1 MPKFVFKCEHRDY
14 HTLELESVNTTEF
27 SKESL
32 NDVIENFE
40 LFLKGAG
47 FVFDGHLEFVRDDY
61 SPFESDSDIDHI
73 DLSSLNDSFEVKIDD
88 LDFGEA
94 QPTLNVGLDE
104 ELNFV
109 SASPSATWPF
119 PLNERP
125 Q

>member
-1 MPKFVFKCEHRDY
+1 MPKFVFKCEQRDY

-27 SKESL
+27 NKDSL
-32 NDVIENFE
+32 YDVIENFE

-47 FVFDGHLEFVRDDY
+47 FVFDGHLEFVQDHS
-61 SPFESDSDIDHI
+61 SPFETDSDI
-73 DLSSLNDSFEVKIDD
+73 DLSSLNDSFEIKIDD

-104 ELNFV
+104 ELNFA

-119 PLNERP
+119 PQNERP
-125 Q
+125 